1 MFFLVYVSSALK
13 PFSKEDL
20 VTLLEKSRK
29 NNSSLGVSGMLLY
42 KDGNFLQVLE
52 GEEEHVKTLYAKIA
66 KDPRHKGVLTI
77 LQGPSTDRDFP
88 DWSMGFRDL
97 ASPEVSE
104 IPGFSHFLDTP
115 LTKAG
120 FSSQPSRAKKLL
132 LLFKKNM

>member
-20 VTLLEKSRK
+20 VTLLEKSREH
-29 NNSSLGVSGMLLY
+29 NATLGVSGMLLY

-52 GEEEHVKTLYAKIA
+52 GEEEQVKTLYAKIT
-66 KDPRHKGVLTI
+66 KDPRHKGVLTL

-97 ASPEVSE
+97 VSPEVSE
-104 IPGFSHFLDTP
+104 IPGYSHFLETP